1 MMANVTQLIQRIS
14 DGEPEAAYELLPL
27 VYQELRILASARM
40 SNEQAGQT
48 LQATALVHE
57 AWLRL
62 TKKDDQVWNGR
73 PHFFAAAAEA
83 MRRILVE
90 RARRRL
96 RIRHGGEWHR
106 AHSVDLSGIA
116 KEGEDEKILAVHEAL
131 ETFAEKDPIRA
142 EVVKLRFFVGME
154 YKEIASVLELSEPTV
169 KRYWAFARAWLLN
182 ALSSEPS
189 EES

>member
-1 MMANVTQLIQRIS
+1 MTDVTQLIQRIS
-14 DGEPEAAYELLPL
+14 DGEPEAADELLPL

-40 SNEQAGQT
+40 SKEQAGQT

-96 RIRHGGEWHR
+96 RIRHGGQWRR

-116 KEGEDEKILAVHEAL
+116 NEGEDVKILAVHEAL
-131 ETFAEKDPIRA
+131 ETFAVKDPKRA

-154 YKEIASVLELSEPTV
+154 YKEIASVMELSEPTV

>member
-1 MMANVTQLIQRIS
+1 MMTDVTQLIQRIS
-14 DGEPEAAYELLPL
+14 EGEPEAADELLPL

-62 TKKDDQVWNGR
+62 TKKDEQVWNGR

-96 RIRHGGEWHR
+96 RIRHGGQWR
-106 AHSVDLSGIA
+106 RDHSVDLGGIV

-131 ETFAEKDPIRA
+131 ETFAVKDPKRA

-154 YKEIASVLELSEPTV
+154 YKEIASVLDLSEPTV

-182 ALSSEPS
+182 ALTNESS